1 MELFIKHFDELTNSE
16 LYDILKLRNAIFI
29 VEQNCPYQDMDDKDQ
44 NSYHLF
50 LKDNGSIIACLRVIY
65 HDEYKNAYMENA
77 PVLRNVAAIGRVVS
91 SVRRQ
96 GHATLLLREAIK
108 LITEKFDVSTVT
120 LEAQVYARALY
131 EGVGFAQSSDEF
143 LEDGIPHIQ
152 MMLNLK

>member
-1 MELFIKHFDELTNSE
+1 MELCVKHFDELTNSE
-16 LYDILKLRNAIFI
+16 LYDILKLRNAVFI

-50 LKDNGSIIACLRVIY
+50 LRENGKIIACLRVIY

-77 PVLRNVAAIGRVVS
+77 PVLKNVAAIGRVVS
-91 SVRRQ
+91 SVRRK
-96 GHATLLLREAIK
+96 GHATLLLKEAIK
-108 LITEKFDVSTVT
+108 LISEKFDVVTVT

-152 MMLNLK
+152 MSLNLK